1 MTDRFTGKARTALNR
16 AMSCARELGHTY
28 IGSEHLLLG
37 LAGESGS
44 IAERML
50 SARGGDY
57 ENLYAT
63 VAQWAGTGVPSRLSA
78 RSMTPKL
85 KSILEAAAH
94 ESLRM
99 RQSYIGTEHLLWAIL
114 SSSDCMAT
122 RVLTQ
127 AGILPAELK
136 KELSAFLDTLPG
148 RGERTSSAKES
159 GRADVI
165 PGAQTLSS
173 YGRDLTAAAREGRL
187 DPIIGRDRE
196 TVRVMQ
202 ILSRRSKNNPCLIGE
217 PGVGKTAVVEGLAQR
232 IADGDV
238 PDNLRDR
245 IIVTLD
251 IPGMI
256 AGAKYRGEFEERLKN
271 VMEEVRKNPSV
282 ILFIDELHTIIGA
295 GAAEG
300 AVDAANIIKPALAR
314 GELHI
319 IGATTIEE
327 FRRHIERDAALERRF
342 QSVTVGEPTPEQ
354 TLDILHGLRDKYE
367 AHHGLSISDEA
378 LRAAVELSVRY
389 IPDRFLPD
397 KAIDLM
403 DEAASLRKIQAY
415 SSPAP
420 LSATRERLSRLAK
433 EKEEAVMAQDFEQA
447 ARIRESELL
456 LQSQLESD
464 CRLLDDSR
472 AESDITVT
480 ARDICETVTQW
491 TGVPVANPA
500 EHSSADLDG
509 LEERLS
515 RRVRGQDAAIAS
527 ICAAIRRGRS
537 GLHEPDRPVGVFLF
551 CGRTGVGKT
560 ELTLAL
566 ADELFGRDNLIRLDM
581 SEYMEKHSVS
591 KLIGSPPGYV
601 GYDEGGRLTE
611 AVRRR
616 PYSVILLD
624 EIEKAHPDVFN
635 LLLQIFDNG
644 HLTDSTGRTASFR
657 NAVIIMTSNIG
668 FSSTESRRQL
678 GFGTVGMSGAA
689 EAVKAANTAADR
701 AAEADR
707 ETVTRAVRETF
718 RPEFIN
724 RLDEIIIFRP
734 LDGDT
739 MLAITHGLLDAIVQR
754 AAALGV
760 RLTFT
765 AEAEQRLASSGYDPR
780 YGARE
785 LRRLISA
792 KVEDPLSKMLLER
805 SVGDGDEVIIDAPD
819 GAKELTMQVL
829 SRGEVR

>member
-1 MTDRFTGKARTALNR
+1 MTDRFTQKARTSLNR

-50 SARGGDY
+50 ASRGGDY
-57 ENLYAT
+57 DRLYAA
-63 VAQWAGTGVPSRLSA
+63 VAQWAGTGTPSHLSA
-78 RSMTPKL
+78 RDMTPKL
-85 KSILEAAAH
+85 KSILESSAH

-114 SSSDCMAT
+114 NTGECMAL
-122 RVLTQ
+122 RVLSQ
-127 AGILPAELK
+127 AGIAPADLK
-136 KELSAFLDTLPG
+136 KELTAFLDALPG
-148 RGERTSSAKES
+148 RADKQTSGKEAKGEL
-159 GRADVI
+159 I
-165 PGAQTLSS
+165 PGAQTLSN
-173 YGRDLTAAAREGRL
+173 YGKDLTAAAREGRI

-202 ILSRRSKNNPCLIGE
+202 ILSRRTKNNPCLIGE

-245 IIVTLD
+245 VIVTLD

-256 AGAKYRGEFEERLKN
+256 AGAKYRGEFEERMKN
-271 VMEEVRKNPSV
+271 VMDEVRRNPSI

-314 GELHI
+314 GDLQI

-342 QSVTVGEPTPEQ
+342 QSVMVGEPTPEQ
-354 TLDILHGLRDKYE
+354 TVEILLGLRDKYE
-367 AHHGLSISDEA
+367 AHHGLTISDEA
-378 LRAAVELSVRY
+378 IDAAVRLSVRY
-389 IPDRFLPD
+389 ITDRFLPD
-397 KAIDLM
+397 KAIDLV
-403 DEAASLRKIQAY
+403 DEAAALRKMQAY

-420 LSATRERLSRLAK
+420 LNQTRDRLLRLAK

-447 ARIRESELL
+447 ARIRDSELS
-456 LQSQLESD
+456 LQNQLEQD
-464 CRLLDDSR
+464 CKLLDDSR
-472 AESDITVT
+472 GESGITVT

-491 TGVPVANPA
+491 TGVPVALPDEDSNT
-500 EHSSADLDG
+500 ELSG
-509 LEERLS
+509 LEERLM
-515 RRVRGQDAAIAS
+515 RHVIGQDAAIHSVA
-527 ICAAIRRGRS
+527 AAIRRGRS
-537 GLHEPDRPVGVFLF
+537 GLRMPDRPVGVFLF

-560 ELTLAL
+560 ELALAL
-566 ADELFGRDNLIRLDM
+566 ADELFGRENIIRLDM

-611 AVRRR
+611 AVRRK

-624 EIEKAHPDVFN
+624 EIEKAHPDIFN
-635 LLLQIFDNG
+635 LLLQIFDSG
-644 HLTDSTGRTASFR
+644 RLTDSSGRVASFR

-668 FSSTESRRQL
+668 FSPGDRQRQL
-678 GFGTVGMSGAA
+678 GFGGSDATSD
-689 EAVKAANTAADR
+689 EQQAVS
-701 AAEADR
+701 
-707 ETVTRAVRETF
+707 RAVRETF
-718 RPEFIN
+718 RPELIN
-724 RLDEIIIFRP
+724 RLDEVIVFRP
-734 LDGDT
+734 LDEAT
-739 MLAITHGLLDAIVQR
+739 MLSITQNMLHDIIER
-754 AAALGV
+754 AASLGI

-765 AEAEQRLASSGYDPR
+765 PEAEQQLASDGYDPR
-780 YGARE
+780 YGARD
-785 LRRLISA
+785 LQRLISV
-792 KVEDPLSKMLLER
+792 KVEDPLSRMILDR
-805 SVGDGDEVIIDAPD
+805 SVKRGDEVIIDGYGD
-819 GAKELTMQVL
+819 GGTELAIQVL
-829 SRGEVR
+829 TGI